1 MDKTLLIDRYLQG
14 KRPIEHKTWSLPSE
28 SALDRDEAL
37 YDALLA
43 ERRKA
48 SLLNRKRWGWLLAA
62 AAVVVAVLTLVTWK
76 SFMPSPQPQLV
87 VEENT
92 TRRNVKHNTSNCQTQ
107 HVKLKNTARWNYKRR
122 TRRLQ
127 TPHAEMANAARGV
140 WKPPSRSLPMSLS
153 PRPKLSC

>member
-1 MDKTLLIDRYLQG
+1 MDKKLLIDSYLQG
-14 KRPIEHKTWSLPSE
+14 KRPIEHETWSLPSKSE
-28 SALDRDEAL
+28 LDRDEAL

-107 HVKLKNTARWNYKRR
+107 HVGLKNT
-122 TRRLQ
+122 T
-127 TPHAEMANAARGV
+127 
-140 WKPPSRSLPMSLS
+140 
-153 PRPKLSC
+153 